1 MVVVLV
7 MRLIE
12 LLLLEHHLHS
22 KGLCNIKH
30 IVTNNSPIEVG
41 IGLSW
46 LLLTSLGLPLRC
58 AVLVQETLATFLQ
71 DYYDTLVICSIS
83 ILLRGLGLQRR
94 FFDFCGASFVFI
106 FIRRRS

>member
-22 KGLCNIKH
+22 KSLSNIKH
-30 IVTNNSPIEVG
+30 VVTNNSPIEVG

-58 AVLVQETLATFLQ
+58 AVLVQETLVTFL
-71 DYYDTLVICSIS
+71 
-83 ILLRGLGLQRR
+83 
-94 FFDFCGASFVFI
+94 
-106 FIRRRS
+106 